1 MGKSNNAEKKTI
13 AETIASWK
21 AAINDLPEVNR
32 NETLLKLLSSK
43 TPLDFLLGL
52 CEIMGLSYEEIL
64 TFFSRIL
71 TGAEDWSEE
80 KKENL
85 KDKLDGEED
94 KAKKARNVDNGILS
108 VLEETIKIIL
118 IANFKNMYTCSI
130 NPIIPF
136 NLLKSPNG
144 WSPKPGSIGI
154 KIPISTIDLFNVLQ
168 QNPKGEFGSALYFD
182 NDYNSN
188 ELWKSTDFNCF
199 MWYVINKGSTMDN
212 ENLKLVWDNRVK
224 YFAKRRNSDLN
235 KNPFKSNFFNEFKG
249 NGTLININTYEDSN
263 NEYIANEKR
272 NNKEEYINKKKGKTK
287 GNEKVTRYKEKKA
300 FFLLEYNEIDDTTP
314 TLDTLTMFINADRY
328 LFYLGKDKDGSEIY
342 YPKTVFEFNFDYINS
357 LKIFDSKV
365 IVANIYNALIGL
377 VSPAVDAI
385 TDIKYN
391 VQMESIASKIS
402 DIVKTVMESED
413 TIIDDNFFTF
423 SNSEYDQLLNDT
435 ELKYSENYEFG
446 NTSGTMTQDD
456 INNLT
461 NKILDI
467 GSSTDIVEQETK
479 IKNTFIHVA
488 ISGGSEG
495 YNKITGKFTWG
506 GKVILDLIKET
517 ITQLVLQIFSPSVMM
532 LFIINKYFMGDITDI
547 NFKTLNIKELI
558 KSLRNLILTIAKQIL
573 DVIIKQFLKYILDE
587 LKEIINTIIRK
598 ILLERIEYYMEILRG
613 ILSLIK
619 MFYNTFTAA
628 GKNNSSIDNVNYAD
642 IVTPENNP
650 V

>member
-1 MGKSNNAEKKTI
+1 MGKGNNGEKKTI
-13 AETIASWK
+13 AETIAAWK
-21 AAINDLPEVNR
+21 AVINDLPEVNR

-43 TPLDFLLGL
+43 TPLEFLLGL

-71 TGAEDWSEE
+71 TGVEDWFESGKE
-80 KKENL
+80 KIKENL
-85 KDKLDGEED
+85 EEEAD
-94 KAKKARNVDNGILS
+94 KAKEARNIDNGILS
-108 VLEETIKIIL
+108 VLEEAIKIIL

-136 NLLKSPNG
+136 NLLKTPDE
-144 WSPKPGSIGI
+144 WFPKPGSIGI
-154 KIPISTIDLFNVLQ
+154 KIPISSIDLFNVLQ
-168 QNPKGEFGSALYFD
+168 QSPKGEFGKALYFD

-188 ELWKSTDFNCF
+188 ELWKSTDLNCF

-212 ENLKLVWDNRVK
+212 EKFKLVWDNRVK
-224 YFAKRRNSDLN
+224 YFAKRRNSVLN
-235 KNPFKSNFFNEFKG
+235 EKPFKNNFFNELKG
-249 NGTLININTYEDSN
+249 NGTLINVNTPETPN
-263 NEYIANEKR
+263 VEYIANEKINYK
-272 NNKEEYINKKKGKTK
+272 NNYKEKKKTK
-287 GNEKVTRYKEKKA
+287 QYKEKKA
-300 FFLLEYNEIDDTTP
+300 FFLLEYNEIDNTTP
-314 TLDTLTMFINADRY
+314 TLDTLTMFINAERY
-328 LFYLGKDKDGSEIY
+328 LYNLGNDRDRSKIY

-377 VSPAVDAI
+377 ISPTVDAM

-391 VQMESIASKIS
+391 VQMEAIAGKVS
-402 DIVKTVMESED
+402 DIVETVMESED

-423 SNSEYDQLLNDT
+423 SNSEYDKLLNDT

-446 NTSGTMTQDD
+446 NISGTMTQDD

-467 GSSTDIVEQETK
+467 GSSADIVEQETK
-479 IKNTFIHVA
+479 IKNTFIDVA

-506 GKVILDLIKET
+506 GNIIWDLIKET
-517 ITQLVLQIFSPSVMM
+517 ITQIVLQVFSPKIMM
-532 LFIINKYFMGDITDI
+532 LYVINKHFMGDITDI
-547 NFKTLNIKELI
+547 NFKTLDIKELI
-558 KSLRNLILTIAKQIL
+558 KSLHNLIVTIVKQIL
-573 DVIIKQFLKYILDE
+573 DVIIKQFLEYILNE
-587 LKEIINTIIRK
+587 LKELINLTIRK
-598 ILLERIEYYMEILRG
+598 LLLERIEYYMEILRG

-619 MFYNTFTAA
+619 MFYNTFAA
-628 GKNNSSIDNVNYAD
+628 TGKNNSSIDNVNYAD
-642 IVTPENNP
+642 IVTTENNP